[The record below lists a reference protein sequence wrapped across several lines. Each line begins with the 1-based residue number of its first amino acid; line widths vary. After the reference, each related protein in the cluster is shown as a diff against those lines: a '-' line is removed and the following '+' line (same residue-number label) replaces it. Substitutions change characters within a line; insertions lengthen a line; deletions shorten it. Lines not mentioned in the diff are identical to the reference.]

1 MQQHYQELAK
11 NKANYIPLSPL
22 SFIART
28 ADIFGERTAIIY
40 EDRHYSWQQVY
51 DRSRALASALTN
63 RGLGL
68 GDTVSIIAANTP
80 EMYEAHFG
88 VPMAGCVLNTINTR
102 LEAETIAYILADSD
116 SKLLIADTAFHGTV
130 TAALDRLDHAIEV
143 IDIRDAAMGDLPP
156 IGATDYEEFIA
167 TGHPGFDW
175 HLPKDEWQALTL
187 SYTSGTSGRPKGVVY
202 HHRGSYLM
210 SFGTVAAWQLGQHPT
225 YLYTVPM
232 FHCNGWGHAWT
243 MALMAAKVV
252 LTRTITATEIF
263 KLIDAHD
270 ITHFGGAPIV
280 LGMLVNAPESER
292 PDMSGRSIKVMT
304 AGAPPPASILEKLAA
319 MGFAVM
325 QVYGLTET
333 YGHVS
338 QCVWREEWD
347 ALPFD
352 EQAELQSWQGVTLPM
367 NEEIAVIDS
376 ATGNYVPRD
385 GTTQGEVVIRG
396 NTVMKG
402 YYKNPEAN
410 KDAIRNG
417 WFYSG
422 DAAVWHDNGYIQI
435 KDRLKDVII
444 SGGENISS
452 VEVEGYLY
460 RHPMIAAA
468 AVVAKPDEKWGE
480 VPCAFVELK
489 AGAALSA
496 DELSDW
502 CRDQM
507 AGFKRPKSFVFGELP
522 KTATGKIQKF
532 ILRDRARGA

>member
-1 MQQHYQELAK
+1 MHQHYQELTK
-11 NKANYIPLSPL
+11 NTANYIPLSPL
-22 SFIART
+22 SFLART
-28 ADIFGERTAIIY
+28 ADIFGARTAIIY
-40 EDRHYSWQQVY
+40 GDRHYSWQQTY
-51 DRSRALASALTN
+51 GRCRALASALN
-63 RGLGL
+63 RHGLGL

-116 SKLLIADTAFHGTV
+116 SKLLIADTAFHDSV
-130 TAALDRLDHAIEV
+130 AAALQMLDHDIEV
-143 IDIRDAAMGDLPP
+143 IDIRDMALGDLPP
-156 IGATDYEEFIA
+156 LGQRDYEAFIA
-167 TGHPGFDW
+167 TGSSDFDW
-175 HLPKDEWQALTL
+175 QLPQDEWQALTL

-243 MALMAAKVV
+243 TALMAATIV
-252 LTRTITATEIF
+252 LTRTITAEEIF
-263 KLIDAHD
+263 RLVETHKV
-270 ITHFGGAPIV
+270 THFGGAPIV
-280 LGMLVNAPESER
+280 LGMLVNADETLR
-292 PDMSGRSIKVMT
+292 PDLSDRTVKVMT
-304 AGAPPPASILEKLAA
+304 AGAPPPASILEKLSA
-319 MGFAVM
+319 MGFEVM

-333 YGHVS
+333 YGHVT

-347 ALPFD
+347 DLPFS
-352 EQAELQSWQGVTLPM
+352 EKAELQSWQGVTFPM
-367 NEEIAVIDS
+367 NEDVAVIDNE
-376 ATGNYVPRD
+376 TGQLVPRD
-385 GTTQGEVVIRG
+385 GQTQGEVVIRG

-402 YYKNPEAN
+402 YYKNPQAN
-410 KDAIRNG
+410 DDAVRDG

-422 DAAVWHDNGYIQI
+422 DAAVWHENGYVQI

-468 AVVAKPDEKWGE
+468 AVVAKPDDKWGE

-489 AGAALSA
+489 DGATLSA
-496 DELSDW
+496 DELTSW
-502 CRDQM
+502 CRGQM
-507 AGFKRPKSFVFGELP
+507 AGFKRPKHFVFGELP

-532 ILRDRARGA
+532 ILRERARG

>member
-1 MQQHYQELAK
+1 MQRHYQELTK

-22 SFIART
+22 SFLART
-28 ADIFGERTAIIY
+28 ADIFGARKAIVY
-40 EDRHYSWQQVY
+40 EDRHYSWQQTY
-51 DRSRALASALTN
+51 ERSRALASALTHH
-63 RGLGL
+63 GLGL

-116 SKLLIADTAFHGTV
+116 SRLLIADTAFRDTV
-130 TAALDRLDHAIEV
+130 LAALDMLDHDIEV
-143 IDIRDAAMGDLPP
+143 IDIRDAALGDLPAL
-156 IGATDYEEFIA
+156 GKMDYESFIA
-167 TGHPGFDW
+167 AGAPDYDW
-175 HLPKDEWQALTL
+175 QLPQDEWQALTL

-243 MALMAAKVV
+243 MALMAAKIV
-252 LTRTITATEIF
+252 LTRTITAEEIF
-263 KLIDAHD
+263 RLIDRHRV
-270 ITHFGGAPIV
+270 THFGGAPIV
-280 LGMLVNAPESER
+280 LGMLVNAPDKQR
-292 PDMSGRSIKVMT
+292 PDLSDRTVRAMT
-304 AGAPPPASILEKLAA
+304 AGAPPPASILEKLSA
-319 MGFAVM
+319 MGFEVM

-333 YGHVS
+333 YGHVT

-347 ALPFD
+347 DLPFS
-352 EQAELQSWQGVTLPM
+352 EQAELQSWQGVTFPM
-367 NEEIAVIDS
+367 NEDVAVIDTK
-376 ATGNYVPRD
+376 TGQMVPRD
-385 GTTQGEVVIRG
+385 GVTQGEVVIRG

-402 YYKNPEAN
+402 YYKNHQANQEAM
-410 KDAIRNG
+410 RNG

-422 DAAVWHDNGYIQI
+422 DAAVWHEHGYIQI

-460 RHPMIAAA
+460 RHPLIVAA
-468 AVVAKPDEKWGE
+468 AVVAKPDDKWGE

-489 AGAALSA
+489 DGADLTAE
-496 DELSDW
+496 ELTAW

-507 AGFKRPKSFVFGELP
+507 AGFKRPKYFVFGELP

-532 ILRDRARGA
+532 LLRERAKA